1 MLFLCSGAD
10 MACVLPLQV
19 RNSYTE
25 GAKAGM
31 VLSNEPGYYED
42 GAFGVRI
49 ENLVITVEAAT
60 PFRFGDKPYLGFEN
74 LTMVPMCRA
83 LIDTELLTKEDV
95 AYLNDYHAAV
105 RRALAPLL
113 ADNAVATAFLMRETE
128 PL

>member
-1 MLFLCSGAD
+1 M
-10 MACVLPLQV
+10 

-25 GAKAGM
+25 GANAGM

-49 ENLVITVEAAT
+49 ENLVITVDAPT
-60 PFRFGDKPYLGFEN
+60 PFTFGGKPYLAFEN

-83 LIDTELLTKEDV
+83 LIDVDLLTKEDV
-95 AYLNDYHAAV
+95 AYLNEYHGAV

-113 ADNAVATAFLMRETE
+113 VDNAVATAFLLRETE